1 LKYFEKSGRLYAQ
14 EESGVARLA
23 TISLDSA
30 IWLDSPELLE
40 NIDLLGFPTIRLR
53 IKLKSEQLVLVPFL
67 MTEVGELDL
76 PQEFSSDWEICVTDK
91 FLVPIRKSNLDDLF
105 SLLGEIDIKLNE
117 KLSKSQVFKL
127 IEGTRKYGFGLEL
140 PENLAEHL
148 LESPA
153 TADISDLQGIPY
165 PYQTVGINWLS
176 DYFDNGIGALLC
188 DEMGLGKTYQAL
200 GLMAHVSKNNMKP
213 ILICCPAT
221 LTGNWISELGKF
233 LPTLQPF
240 LHFGNSRASTL
251 QELSKHSL
259 ILTTYD
265 ILIRDYPILE
275 KIEFALIVCDEAQ
288 ALKNRLSQRRM
299 AIKSLKSEA
308 KVLVTGTP
316 IENSL
321 KDLWSLSDIVYPG
334 LLGNYGSFES
344 LIDDNPLDAK
354 KLGKLASPLLLR
366 REVKEVARDLPPL
379 IMIDEVLIPTTNFA
393 HAYEEVRL
401 GLVDKTANANF
412 LTIMGRL
419 TEVCCYPGL
428 VIPDYSDDS
437 DAKFI
442 RLNDILAEI
451 AELAQDKVIIF
462 STFTHSINM
471 LANFINRQFGKY
483 SCAILNGSVPPEERQ
498 KLVDEFNSKPGFS
511 VLVINPKA
519 GGAGLNITGA
529 NHVIHFNRQWN
540 PAIERQATARA
551 YRRKQEKTVFV
562 HRFYYQGTI
571 EEVINDRII
580 SKEELS
586 EAALENALS
595 EDEEIFRS
603 KAKLISPVK
612 LK

>member
-1 LKYFEKSGRLYAQ
+1 LKYFEESGRLFAQ
-14 EESGVARLA
+14 EENGDIRLA

-30 IWLDSPELLE
+30 IWLASPDLLE
-40 NIDLLGFPTIRLR
+40 NISLIGFPTIRLR
-53 IKLKSEQLVLVPFL
+53 IELQAGQLVLVAFL
-67 MTEVGELDL
+67 MTEVGELDV
-76 PQEFSSDWEICVTDK
+76 PKEFSSDWEICVTNN

-105 SLLGEIDIKLNE
+105 NLLKELGIQLHK
-117 KLSKSQVFKL
+117 KLSKSQVFRL
-127 IEGTRKYGFGLEL
+127 IEKTRIHDFALEL

-148 LESPA
+148 LKSPA
-153 TADISDLQGIPY
+153 SAEISDLQGTPY
-165 PYQTVGINWLS
+165 PYQSVGINWLS
-176 DYFDNGIGALLC
+176 DYFNNGIGALLC

-200 GLMAHVSKNNMKP
+200 GLMAHVSKTNDKP
-213 ILICCPAT
+213 ILVCCPAT
-221 LTGNWISELGKF
+221 LTGNWISEIEKF
-233 LPTLQPF
+233 LPSLKPF

-251 QELSKHSL
+251 QEISNHLL

-265 ILIRDYPILE
+265 ILIRDFPILE
-275 KIEFALIVCDEAQ
+275 KIEFALIICDEAQ
-288 ALKNRLSQRRM
+288 ALKNRLSQRRR

-334 LLGNYGSFES
+334 LLGTYGSFES

-366 REVKEVARDLPPL
+366 REVKEVAQDLPPL
-379 IMIDEVLIPTTNFA
+379 VIIDEVLNPTSNFA
-393 HAYEEVRL
+393 QAYEEVRL

-419 TEVCCYPGL
+419 TELCCYPGL
-428 VIPDYSDDS
+428 VIPEYRDDR

-442 RLNDILAEI
+442 RLHDILAEI

-471 LANFINRQFGKY
+471 VFNFVNRHFGKNT
-483 SCAILNGSVPPEERQ
+483 CAILNGSVPPEERQ
-498 KLVDEFNSKPGFS
+498 KLVDEFNSKPGFA

-562 HRFYYQGTI
+562 HRFFYQGTI

-580 SKEELS
+580 GKEELS

-603 KAKLISPVK
+603 KAKLITPLK
-612 LK
+612 LR